1 MTAQRAAQN
10 QGMASR
16 SIGLTYPT
24 HPQETMSHT
33 HGAPRAGASLVLA
46 TVLTLG
52 FAAVEAAVGWW
63 AGSLALVADA
73 GHMVNDAGA
82 LALAAAAAWFARRPA
97 SRLHSYGFGRAEFIA
112 ALLNSL
118 ALLAL
123 VAWLAVSA
131 VQRLHNPQP
140 VAGEA
145 VLVTAAL
152 GLAIN
157 ILVAW
162 LLSRGERTLNTR
174 AALLHVAGDLLG
186 SIAALIAGVVITFTG
201 WTPVD
206 PLLSLVIGALIV
218 TSSLRLLRE
227 ALHGLMEGVPPHL
240 SLEEIGRAMAAVPGV
255 SSVHD
260 LHIWSVAPDEPMLSA
275 HLTLKDLR
283 HWPALLSEMRALLAE
298 RYGIEHATLQPEPA
312 EQVVRLVAR
321 GDDAASK

>member
-1 MTAQRAAQN
+1 MLWLAT
-10 QGMASR
+10 
-16 SIGLTYPT
+16 GLT
-24 HPQETMSHT
+24 
-33 HGAPRAGASLVLA
+33 LA
-46 TVLTLG
+46 Y
-52 FAAVEAAVGWW
+52 AAIEAAIGWW

-73 GHMVNDAGA
+73 GHMVSDAGA

-97 SRLHSYGFGRAEFIA
+97 SRLHSYGFGRAEFVA
-112 ALLNSL
+112 ALVNSL

-131 VQRLHNPQP
+131 VRRLQDPQP

-145 VLVTAAL
+145 VSVTAAL

-162 LLSRGERTLNTR
+162 LLSRGERSLNTR
-174 AALLHVAGDLLG
+174 AALLHVVGDLLG

-201 WTPVD
+201 WTPID
-206 PLLSLVIGALIV
+206 PLLSLFIGALIV
-218 TSSLRLLRE
+218 LSSLRLLRE

-240 SLEEIGRAMAAVPGV
+240 SLEDIGRAMAAVPGV
-255 SSVHD
+255 ASVHD

-275 HLTLKDLR
+275 HLTVKDLKR
-283 HWPALLSEMRALLAE
+283 WPAVLAATRALLAE
-298 RYGIEHATLQPEPA
+298 RYGIEHATLQPEPV
-312 EQVVRLVAR
+312 EQVIRLVTR